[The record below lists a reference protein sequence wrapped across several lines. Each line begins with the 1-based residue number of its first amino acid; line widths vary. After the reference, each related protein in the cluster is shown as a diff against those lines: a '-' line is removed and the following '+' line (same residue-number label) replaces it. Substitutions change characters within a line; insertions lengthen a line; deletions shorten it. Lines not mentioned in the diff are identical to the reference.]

1 MANKNLI
8 TFILIAIVLIAV
20 AVGIFFYYN
29 NSVTRQNAKISSLN
43 AQAVLQQKE
52 ITNLTNQIQRY
63 CNEVANLTI
72 NITITQASGNTNPL
86 ALNLI
91 AHGSYVSNYSSFF
104 IIGSVT
110 NTGNMTAYNAGLQV
124 MAYSASGSLE
134 INMTV
139 PLVSA
144 SEDPTNVYSV
154 VAFGVDNQTQQF
166 ASMLNA
172 ENSLGQ
178 AFTEA
183 AWPKTLGG
191 ATTVPVDINIIHET
205 PVVKWTVTPVWTD
218 TP

>member
-144 SEDPTNVYSV
+144 SK
-154 VAFGVDNQTQQF
+154 TQPMF
-166 ASMLNA
+166 TALLPLGWTIRHS
-172 ENSLGQ
+172 NSHLCL
-178 AFTEA
+178 T
-183 AWPKTLGG
+183 PKTHL
-191 ATTVPVDINIIHET
+191 
-205 PVVKWTVTPVWTD
+205 VKHLLKLHGLKH
-218 TP
+218 